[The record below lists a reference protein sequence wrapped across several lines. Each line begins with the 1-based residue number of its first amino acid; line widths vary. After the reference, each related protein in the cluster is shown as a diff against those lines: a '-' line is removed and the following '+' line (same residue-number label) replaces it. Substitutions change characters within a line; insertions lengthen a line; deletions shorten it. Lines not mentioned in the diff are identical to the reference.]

1 MKSKQ
6 DTSICCQRVS
16 KVYAAIVTIQS
27 RVDGQCECG
36 LWTEDLGW
44 LGLAVTIYIIQAGMA
59 KWKL

>member
-44 LGLAVTIYIIQAGMA
+44 ELAVTLYKQAN
-59 KWKL
+59 WKL